1 MNRNLEKMEESLEE
15 FFGSQKL
22 LPILTVDDKEVSED
36 LASVMCESGLKTYE
50 VTLRTPAALEVIAQM
65 SSFDNCV
72 VGAGTL
78 ISPSDVR
85 SAMKA
90 GAKFGIS
97 PGITP
102 ELLNECE
109 KNCFP
114 LIPGV
119 STASEI
125 MNAYSRGYKKLKF
138 FPSENLGGV
147 KTLKALQGPFP
158 GCKFFPTGGINQNNA
173 LDYLSLPNVYAVAG
187 SWVAPRELI
196 RSRDWSQIRKIIQ
209 MSDWKI

>member
-1 MNRNLEKMEESLEE
+1 MNSNVEKMDKSLKK
-15 FFGSQKL
+15 FFVSQKL
-22 LPILTVDDKEVSED
+22 LPILTVDDKEVCED
-36 LASVMCESGLKTYE
+36 LASVMCDAGLKTFE
-50 VTLRTPAALEVIAQM
+50 VTLRTPVSLEVIAQM
-65 SSFDNCV
+65 SSVDNCI

-85 SAMKA
+85 SAIKA
-90 GAKFGIS
+90 GAQFGIS
-97 PGITP
+97 PGATP

-125 MNAYSRGYKKLKF
+125 MSVYVRGYKILKF
-138 FPSENLGGV
+138 FPSENLGGI
-147 KTLKALQGPFP
+147 KALKALHGPFP

-173 LDYLSLPNVYAVAG
+173 LEYLSLPNVYAIAG

>member
-1 MNRNLEKMEESLEE
+1 MISNVEKMDNNLKDY
-15 FFGSQKL
+15 FACQKL
-22 LPILTVDDKEVSED
+22 LPILTVDDKQVSED
-36 LASVMCESGLKTYE
+36 LANIMCDSGLNTFE
-50 VTLRTPAALEVIAQM
+50 VTLRTPVSLEVIEHM
-65 SSFDNCV
+65 SCLNNCI

-85 SAMKA
+85 LAIQA
-90 GAKFGIS
+90 GAQFGVS

-125 MNAYSRGYKKLKF
+125 MTAYVRGYKVLKF
-138 FPSENLGGV
+138 FPSENLGGIG
-147 KTLKALQGPFP
+147 TLKALHGPFP
-158 GCKFFPTGGINQNNA
+158 ECKFFPTGGINKNNVN
-173 LDYLSLPNVYAVAG
+173 DYLSLPNVFGIAG
-187 SWVAPRELI
+187 SWIAPRELI
-196 RSRDWSQIRKIIQ
+196 QSRDWSQIRKIIQ
-209 MSDWKI
+209 MSDWAL